1 MLSRVSDPLA
11 NASPAGPLLRV
22 RDLVTT
28 VRIGERD
35 VAAVDG
41 VSFSVAAGQTL
52 GLVGESGSGKSL
64 TALSVMRLLPE
75 PQVRV
80 ASGEIWLD
88 GQDLAALPEAALCKL
103 RGQRLA
109 MVFQEPSTALNPVFT
124 IGAQVGEPLRIHRG
138 LGRRAALAEAV
149 KLLELVGIPAAAE
162 RAGAYPHELSGG
174 MKQRAVIA
182 MALACRPALLVADE
196 PTTALDVT
204 VQAQILALLARLGR
218 ELGMAMVLITHDLGV
233 VAETCDE
240 VAVMYGGRIV
250 EQGPVAAIL
259 ARPRHPYTAGLLA
272 AMQTLEASGSG
283 GASAGRLREIPGTVP
298 TLGKFPAGCAFA
310 DRCERARERCRGE
323 RPVLAPGPG
332 DDGRAVSCFFPLEP
346 LP

>member
-1 MLSRVSDPLA
+1 MLSRVSDPLEHA
-11 NASPAGPLLRV
+11 APGTPLLRV

-28 VRIGERD
+28 VRIAGRD
-35 VAAVDG
+35 VPAVDG
-41 VSFSVAAGQTL
+41 VSFEVTAGRTL
-52 GLVGESGSGKSL
+52 GIVGESGSGKSL

-80 ASGEIWLD
+80 AGGQIWLD

-103 RGQRLA
+103 RGRRLA

-138 LGRRAALAEAV
+138 LGRRAALAESV

-162 RAGAYPHELSGG
+162 RARAYPHELSGG

-218 ELGMAMVLITHDLGV
+218 ELGMALVLITHDLGV

-250 EQGPVAAIL
+250 EQGPVAAVL

-272 AMQTLEASGSG
+272 AMQTLEASAAG

-298 TLGKFPAGCAFA
+298 ALGKFPVGCAFA
-310 DRCERARERCRGE
+310 DRCGRVGERCRTE
-323 RPVLAPGPG
+323 RPALAG
-332 DDGRAVSCFFPLEP
+332 DSERVVRCFFPLEDP
-346 LP
+346 R